1 MANGK
6 RVNAESEQEEA
17 ITVVETQKTAT
28 KAPRTRS
35 RSGNRPKL
43 GQNFLVDPVAV
54 QGIIDA
60 LGDISQKIVIEIGP
74 GKGVLSDKL
83 AVRAG
88 HLIAIELDRVLAAQ
102 LRMRYNRLENV
113 EIIEGDVLTMDF
125 SSMLGPRP
133 GMLVDR
139 SPHALPTT
147 ARLVGNIPY
156 YITSDILLRLFSFHS
171 SFDEVIL
178 MLQKEVADR
187 LLAQPGKSEYGL
199 LSATAQ
205 LYAKIEKLFVVPP
218 GAFSPPPKVYSEVL
232 RLTMQPKLAQLRVP
246 EREFIGFLKLSF
258 AQKRKTLVN
267 NLKSS
272 YPANAL
278 RAALKATALRSDV
291 RAEAISLEKAAEL
304 FRELDQ
310 ITKPIAS

>member
-6 RVNAESEQEEA
+6 RVNAANEEA
-17 ITVVETQKTAT
+17 ATTVVETQGAS
-28 KAPRTRS
+28 KAARPRS
-35 RSGNRPKL
+35 RAVKRPKL
-43 GQNFLVDPVAV
+43 GQNFLVDVSAV
-54 QGIIDA
+54 QRIIDA
-60 LGDISQKIVIEIGP
+60 LGDVSQKIVIEIGP
-74 GKGVLSDKL
+74 GKGVLTDKL
-83 AVRAG
+83 AERAG

-102 LRMRYNRLENV
+102 LRMRYNRLDNV

-187 LLAQPGKSEYGL
+187 LLAQPGNSEYGL

-218 GAFSPPPKVYSEVL
+218 GSFAPPPKVYSEVL
-232 RLTMQPKLAQLRVP
+232 RLTMQPRIADLRVP
-246 EREFIGFLKLSF
+246 EREFISFLKLSF

-272 YPANAL
+272 YPADAL
-278 RAALKATALRSDV
+278 RAALKAAGLRSDV
-291 RAEAISLEKAAEL
+291 RAEAISLEKAADV
-304 FRELDQ
+304 FRELERLA
-310 ITKPIAS
+310 KPLAS

>member
-6 RVNAESEQEEA
+6 RVNAATEEA
-17 ITVVETQKTAT
+17 VTTVIETKGAT
-28 KAPRTRS
+28 KAARPRS
-35 RSGNRPKL
+35 RAAKRPKL
-43 GQNFLVDPVAV
+43 GQNFLVDVSAV
-54 QGIIDA
+54 QRIVEA
-60 LGDISQKIVIEIGP
+60 LGDVSQKIVIEIGP
-74 GKGVLSDKL
+74 GKGVLTDKL
-83 AVRAG
+83 AARAG

-102 LRMRYNRLENV
+102 LRMRYNRLDNV

-156 YITSDILLRLFSFHS
+156 YITSDILLRLFSFHT

-187 LLAQPGKSEYGL
+187 LLAQPGNSEYGL

-205 LYAKIEKLFVVPP
+205 LYANIEKLFVVPP
-218 GAFSPPPKVYSEVL
+218 GAFAPPPKIYSEVL
-232 RLTMQPKLAQLRVP
+232 RLTMQPKLPSLRVP
-246 EREFIGFLKLSF
+246 EREFIDFLKLSF

-272 YPANAL
+272 YPADAL
-278 RAALKATALRSDV
+278 RAALKGAGLRGDV
-291 RAEAISLEKAAEL
+291 RAEAISLEKAADM
-304 FRELDQ
+304 FRELERLA
-310 ITKPIAS
+310 KPLAS

>member
-6 RVNAESEQEEA
+6 RVNAENEA
-17 ITVVETQKTAT
+17 ATTVVETKIANQAQ
-28 KAPRTRS
+28 RTRS
-35 RSGNRPKL
+35 RAPKRPKL
-43 GQNFLVDPVAV
+43 GQNFLVDVAAV
-54 QGIIDA
+54 QKIVEA

-74 GKGVLSDKL
+74 GKGVLTDKL
-83 AVRAG
+83 AVRSG

-102 LRMRYNRLENV
+102 LRMRYNRMPNV
-113 EIIEGDVLTMDF
+113 EVIEGDILTMDF

-156 YITSDILLRLFSFHS
+156 YITSDILLRLFSFHA

-187 LLAQPGKSEYGL
+187 LLAEPGHSEYGL

-218 GAFSPPPKVYSEVL
+218 GAFNPPPKVYSEVL
-232 RLTMQPKLAQLRVP
+232 RLTMQSKLPELAVP

-272 YPANAL
+272 YPSDAL
-278 RAALKATALRSDV
+278 RSALKSAGLRSDV

-304 FRELDQ
+304 FRELDR
-310 ITKPIAS
+310 IAKPLAS

>member
-6 RVNAESEQEEA
+6 RVNAAAEPSA
-17 ITVVETQKTAT
+17 AASVEPQSMKKPT
-28 KAPRTRS
+28 PRTRS
-35 RSGNRPKL
+35 RGGKRPKL
-43 GQNFLVDPVAV
+43 GQNFLVDPTAV
-54 QGIIDA
+54 QRIVDA

-74 GKGVLSDKL
+74 GKGVLTDKL

-102 LRMRYNRLENV
+102 LRMRYNRMPSV
-113 EIIEGDVLTMDF
+113 EIIEGDILTMDF

-147 ARLVGNIPY
+147 ARLIGNIPY
-156 YITSDILLRLFSFHS
+156 YITSDILLRLFSFAN

-187 LLAQPGKSEYGL
+187 LLAEPGNSEYWL

-205 LYAKIEKLFVVPP
+205 LYSNIEKLFVVPP
-218 GAFSPPPKVYSEVL
+218 AAFAPPPKVYSEVL
-232 RLTMQPKLAQLRVP
+232 RLTMKPKLAELDVP
-246 EREFIGFLKLSF
+246 EREFINFLKLSF

-267 NLKSS
+267 NLKGS
-272 YPANAL
+272 YSGE
-278 RAALKATALRSDV
+278 ALRSALKSLGLPGDI
-291 RAEAISLEKAAEL
+291 RAEAVSLDKAAAL
-304 FRELDQ
+304 FRGLEPAANSL
-310 ITKPIAS
+310 AS

>member
-6 RVNAESEQEEA
+6 PVNAENEVA
-17 ITVVETQKTAT
+17 TAVETKSPN
-28 KAPRTRS
+28 KALRTRS
-35 RSGNRPKL
+35 RAGKRPKL
-43 GQNFLVDPVAV
+43 GQNFLVDISAIQRIV
-54 QGIIDA
+54 DA
-60 LGDISQKIVIEIGP
+60 LGDISQKTVIEIGP
-74 GKGVLSDKL
+74 GKGVLTDKL
-83 AVRAG
+83 AVRSG

-102 LRMRYNRLENV
+102 LRMRYNRMPNV
-113 EIIEGDVLTMDF
+113 EVIEGDILTMDF

-147 ARLVGNIPY
+147 ARLIGNIPY

-187 LLAQPGKSEYGL
+187 LLAQPGHSEYGL

-218 GAFSPPPKVYSEVL
+218 GAFNPPPKVYSEVL
-232 RLTMQPKLAQLRVP
+232 RLTMQPKLQELAVP

-258 AQKRKTLVN
+258 AQKRKTLIN

-272 YPANAL
+272 YPSEAL
-278 RAALKATALRSDV
+278 RSALKSAGLRSDV

-304 FRELDQ
+304 FRELDR
-310 ITKPIAS
+310 IAKPLAS

>member
-6 RVNAESEQEEA
+6 RVNAANEEA
-17 ITVVETQKTAT
+17 ATTVVETQGAS
-28 KAPRTRS
+28 KAARPRS
-35 RSGNRPKL
+35 RAGKRPKL
-43 GQNFLVDPVAV
+43 GQNFLVDVSAV
-54 QGIIDA
+54 QRIIDA
-60 LGDISQKIVIEIGP
+60 LGDVSQKIVIEIGP
-74 GKGVLSDKL
+74 GKGVLTDRL
-83 AVRAG
+83 AERAG

-102 LRMRYNRLENV
+102 LRMRYNRLDNV

-187 LLAQPGKSEYGL
+187 LLAQPGNSEYGL

-218 GAFSPPPKVYSEVL
+218 GSFAPPPKVYSEVL
-232 RLTMQPKLAQLRVP
+232 RLTMQPQIAQLRVP
-246 EREFIGFLKLSF
+246 EREFISFLKLSF

-272 YPANAL
+272 YPADAL
-278 RAALKATALRSDV
+278 RAALKGAGLRSDV
-291 RAEAISLEKAAEL
+291 RAEAISLEKAAAV
-304 FRELDQ
+304 FRELERVA
-310 ITKPIAS
+310 KPLAS

>member
-1 MANGK
+1 
-6 RVNAESEQEEA
+6 
-17 ITVVETQKTAT
+17 
-28 KAPRTRS
+28 
-35 RSGNRPKL
+35 
-43 GQNFLVDPVAV
+43 
-54 QGIIDA
+54 
-60 LGDISQKIVIEIGP
+60 
-74 GKGVLSDKL
+74 
-83 AVRAG
+83 
-88 HLIAIELDRVLAAQ
+88 
-102 LRMRYNRLENV
+102 
-113 EIIEGDVLTMDF
+113 
-125 SSMLGPRP
+125 
-133 GMLVDR
+133 
-139 SPHALPTT
+139 
-147 ARLVGNIPY
+147 
-156 YITSDILLRLFSFHS
+156 
-171 SFDEVIL
+171 

-278 RAALKATALRSDV
+278 RAALKAAGLRSDV

>member
-6 RVNAESEQEEA
+6 RVNAVAEE
-17 ITVVETQKTAT
+17 TAT
-28 KAPRTRS
+28 ETAVAKAPRPRS
-35 RSGNRPKL
+35 RSAKRPKL
-43 GQNFLVDPVAV
+43 GQNFLVDVSAV
-54 QGIIDA
+54 QRIVES

-74 GKGVLSDKL
+74 GKGVLTDKL

-102 LRMRYNRLENV
+102 LRMRYNRMPNV
-113 EIIEGDVLTMDF
+113 EIIEGDILTMDF
-125 SSMLGPRP
+125 ASMLGPRP

-147 ARLVGNIPY
+147 ARLIGNIPY
-156 YITSDILLRLFSFHS
+156 YITSDILLRLFSFHE

-187 LLAQPGKSEYGL
+187 LLAGPGNSEYGL

-205 LYAKIEKLFVVPP
+205 LYAKLQKLFVVPP
-218 GAFSPPPKVYSEVL
+218 GAFAPPPKVYSEVI
-232 RLTMQPKLAQLRVP
+232 RLTMQPKISELGVP
-246 EREFIGFLKLSF
+246 EREFIDFLKLSF

-272 YPANAL
+272 YSPDAL
-278 RAALKATALRSDV
+278 RGALKTAGLRADV
-291 RAEAISLEKAAEL
+291 RAEAVSLEKAAAL
-304 FRELDQ
+304 FRELQ
-310 ITKPIAS
+310 PEAEPMAS

>member
-6 RVNAESEQEEA
+6 RVNVATEEA
-17 ITVVETQKTAT
+17 ATTVIETKGAT
-28 KAPRTRS
+28 KAARPRS
-35 RSGNRPKL
+35 RAAKRPKL
-43 GQNFLVDPVAV
+43 GQNFLVDVSAV
-54 QGIIDA
+54 QRIVEA
-60 LGDISQKIVIEIGP
+60 LGDVSQKIVIEIGP
-74 GKGVLSDKL
+74 GKGVLTDKL
-83 AVRAG
+83 AARAG

-102 LRMRYNRLENV
+102 LRMRYNRLDNV

-156 YITSDILLRLFSFHS
+156 YITSDILLRLFSFHT

-187 LLAQPGKSEYGL
+187 LLAQPGNSEYGL

-205 LYAKIEKLFVVPP
+205 LYANIEKLFVVPP
-218 GAFSPPPKVYSEVL
+218 GAFAPPPKVYSEVL
-232 RLTMQPKLAQLRVP
+232 RLTMQPKLPSLRVP
-246 EREFIGFLKLSF
+246 EREFIDFLKLSF

-272 YPANAL
+272 YPADAL
-278 RAALKATALRSDV
+278 RAALKGAGLRGDV
-291 RAEAISLEKAAEL
+291 RAEAISLEKAADM
-304 FRELDQ
+304 FRELERLA
-310 ITKPIAS
+310 KPLAS

>member
-113 EIIEGDVLTMDF
+113 EIIEGDM
-125 SSMLGPRP
+125 
-133 GMLVDR
+133 
-139 SPHALPTT
+139 
-147 ARLVGNIPY
+147 
-156 YITSDILLRLFSFHS
+156 SDH
-171 SFDEVIL
+171 
-178 MLQKEVADR
+178 
-187 LLAQPGKSEYGL
+187 GL
-199 LSATAQ
+199 LQHVGTASWN
-205 LYAKIEKLFVVPP
+205 A
-218 GAFSPPPKVYSEVL
+218 G
-232 RLTMQPKLAQLRVP
+232 R
-246 EREFIGFLKLSF
+246 SF
-258 AQKRKTLVN
+258 A
-267 NLKSS
+267 
-272 YPANAL
+272 A
-278 RAALKATALRSDV
+278 RAANHGASGRQHSLLHHV
-291 RAEAISLEKAAEL
+291 RHSVAAVQL
-304 FRELDQ
+304 
-310 ITKPIAS
+310 S